1 MTSFDMLA
9 NMTSR
14 NISDYI
20 VKTNK
25 AFYKKRYG
33 GFEFGVRN
41 NFKDLNVTA
50 VQNNLALILEKLPV
64 PNEFG
69 AKSVIAETAAGYLDD
84 LTKRKLDHV
93 KVWFNNKGWTT
104 SVGYLNA
111 VNNIILRASIKAQED
126 NLDNLDDVDFDNFDG
141 GFNEI
146 KDESQYGI
154 SVINHPMNFTESQL
168 NAKNM

>member
-9 NMTSR
+9 NMTDR

-25 AFYKKRYG
+25 AFYKRRYG

-41 NFKDLNVTA
+41 NFKDLNVTM
-50 VQNNLALILEKLPV
+50 VQKNLALILEKLPV
-64 PNEFG
+64 PNDFG

-126 NLDNLDDVDFDNFDG
+126 NLDDLDFDSFDN
-141 GFNEI
+141 GFDEI

>member
-111 VNNIILRASIKAQED
+111 VNNIILRASIKAQDDFDE
-126 NLDNLDDVDFDNFDG
+126 LDLDNFDG
-141 GFNEI
+141 SFSEVR
-146 KDESQYGI
+146 DETQYGI